1 MLFHDVVGNVVQKVG
16 GVHAGAGEED
26 GVGAF
31 VKDGKGEFVV
41 FCQAGKTHGLGKA
54 SHGVVPVGGLVQ
66 VLPLGFL
73 APELEFGLEK
83 FFHDREEKVFMDL
96 PVQVEEEAALFLTGK
111 DGRYIHVGTHE
122 EGFVHG
128 EAVEKGKNCQ
138 NFPCVLVQVAEHL
151 FIHCA
156 EELFFLPVVHD
167 AGAVVVPKPQVLH
180 PFSDRKGL
188 LVLQLVVGNGIVQV
202 HKLPS
207 PAASGLRISAV
218 QEITFQMFLQEKRK
232 LRRRFHIGRS
242 HEKPQIVA

>member
-31 VKDGKGEFVV
+31 VKDGKGEFIV

-66 VLPLGFL
+66 VLPPGFL
-73 APELEFGLEK
+73 APELKFGLEK
-83 FFHDREEKVFMDL
+83 FLHEREEKVFMDL
-96 PVQVEEEAALFLTGK
+96 PVQIEKKAALFLTGK

-128 EAVEKGKNCQ
+128 ETVEKGKGRQ
-138 NFPCVLVQVAEHL
+138 GFLRVLVQVAEHF
-151 FIHCA
+151 FIHRA
-156 EELFFLPVVHD
+156 EELFLLCVVHH
-167 AGAVVVPKPQVLH
+167 AGAVVVSKPQVLH

-188 LVLQLVVGNGIVQV
+188 LVLQLVVRNGIVQV
-202 HKLPS
+202 HKLPAL
-207 PAASGLRISAV
+207 AASGFGISAI
-218 QEITFQMFLQEKRK
+218 QEIAFQMFLQEKRK